1 MELRD
6 FFVVLIVLGVAC
18 FEAEDPKNIDDI
30 VHSMT
35 SVAEIERR
43 QIERRRSWRYG
54 LDVVMIMDTSSN
66 IGPEYHE
73 ASKSCMKLLVDIF
86 SNVGER
92 TRFALVTLANTATVV
107 SNLNDSEATLRES
120 FKQKIDDIQ
129 NIGGE
134 TMLVSALESFYVD
147 IYRNGSGGVFLIL
160 FILTDG
166 NSIQQE
172 DVKLKSFIHEIYGLE
187 VFVLGVGQNINEK
200 ALRLIASKPVKKHV
214 FFINE
219 FTNIEAV
226 ERYSDWMKIAVPL
239 NAMKEAANRFTV
251 TRYDSHAMR
260 NVVLMV
266 DVSSNISP
274 EYLTAAKYFMK
285 QIVDIFGVVVGIS
298 SRFGLVTFAD
308 TATVILNVY
317 VDAETLLGEVI
328 KQKIDGVQNTVGG
341 SNLTTA
347 FDLFLQD
354 MYLPVT
360 RFGSESYDIYR
371 LDRKWNIFVF
381 TDGEGITK
389 DDNVRLSSTFKDLLG
404 PGVEIFAMGIGQS
417 INIEAM
423 RSIASKPA
431 DKHVFEINAFRN
443 LTKIDGAVLKGKCL
457 VKRGRH
463 CGCNKRDFR
472 VC

>member
-18 FEAEDPKNIDDI
+18 FEAEAQQNCGTIPHPAHGQVFVQGYKRGDKARFTCDTGYVLHGAEEVQCFGNNMWSGMPPICINPKNIDDI

-86 SNVGER
+86 SN
-92 TRFALVTLANTATVV
+92 
-107 SNLNDSEATLRES
+107 D
-120 FKQKIDDIQ
+120 
-129 NIGGE
+129 
-134 TMLVSALESFYVD
+134 
-147 IYRNGSGGVFLIL
+147 GSGGVFLIL